1 MAQIKNEKE
10 LKVALERI
18 EELLPQTWG
27 DNVSEDSSAKIELN
41 LLSALVADYED
52 EHVHIEKPSLLDI
65 IKLRMYEM
73 GLNNNSLAALLG
85 ISSPGMDDI
94 IHGKKEPSLSLARTM
109 SQKLN
114 ISPEIVLGV

>member
-1 MAQIKNEKE
+1 MAQIKNERE

-27 DNVSEDSSAKIELN
+27 ENSSEDSAAQIELN

-52 EHVHIEKPSLLDI
+52 EHVRIEKPSLLDI

-73 GLNNNSLAALLG
+73 GLNSKGMATLLG
-85 ISSPGMDDI
+85 VTAPGMDDI
-94 IHGKKEPSLSLARTM
+94 ILGKKEPSLSLARTM